1 MKIKH
6 IVFDF
11 DGVIGDTFDILL
23 SLSYKHATNN
33 PSQEDFLAHHDGNVF
48 EEPKMTFDIGKLH
61 LFYSE
66 YTEQISSS
74 HLQASI
80 EPITRLAQ
88 NFNLY
93 INSSNKEAGLFSALK
108 QAGIFNCFKKVM
120 GAETHKSK
128 VEKFK
133 MIFDEYGASPENS
146 VFITDTLGDIKEAE
160 KMGLKTIA
168 ETFGFHS
175 RERLMQGNPY
185 KIADTWE
192 EILEEIEK
200 LSQGT

>member
-48 EEPKMTFDIGKLH
+48 EEPKMTFDIEKLH

-93 INSSNKEAGLFSALK
+93 INSSNREAGLFNALK
-108 QAGIFNCFKKVM
+108 HADIFDCFKKVM

-128 VEKFK
+128 IAKFQ
-133 MIFDEYGASPENS
+133 MIFEEYGATTEDAIF
-146 VFITDTLGDIKEAE
+146 VTDTLGDIKEAE
-160 KMGLKTIA
+160 KIGLKTIA
-168 ETFGFHS
+168 VTFGFHS
-175 RERLMQGNPY
+175 RERLAQGNPY
-185 KIADTWE
+185 KIVDSWDEIVE
-192 EILEEIEK
+192 EIKK
-200 LSQGT
+200 LG